1 MNPTAPYGAALLR
14 IALAVVFLAH
24 SAYLKLIVFSLPGTA
39 GYFTSVGLPALLA
52 YVVVAV
58 EIAGGLALLGG
69 IRVREWSLALAAVAL
84 GAAWVHRDFGWL
96 FTNEGGGYE
105 FPLFLAAAAIV
116 QALLGPGA
124 LTLRGRAGTRQ
135 PAAT

>member
-1 MNPTAPYGAALLR
+1 MNATAPYGAALLR
-14 IALAVVFLAH
+14 IALAIVFLAH
-24 SAYLKLIVFSLPGTA
+24 SAYLKVIVFSLPGTA
-39 GYFTSVGLPALLA
+39 GYFTSVGLPAVLA

-58 EIAGGLALLGG
+58 EIAGGLALLAGL
-69 IRVREWSLALAAVAL
+69 RVREWSLALAVVAL

-124 LTLRGRAGTRQ
+124 LTLRDAGLARRAT
-135 PAAT
+135 AT